1 MRRYLIL
8 FAAATLLAGCG
19 KTGNTVSSSGQAA
32 SLGSVSSSVTAPA
45 SPATAA
51 AVAQSFGL
59 IGRWALDCGQP
70 ASPDNEYGVY
80 TAAPDGSVGLTYD
93 GGPTI
98 EPNTYTYTA
107 ARLVGADAIEIDGVL
122 QEERPGAD
130 EGLGQRR
137 WDRQGARRPGLV
149 PRRRRAGLGVALPR
163 LKSGCVIWACYA
175 RVG

>member
-51 AVAQSFGL
+51 SVAQSFGL

-122 QEERPGAD
+122 LRTNVAQHTTLKKNGQGQMKVWGNVDGTGKVLVDQGSFPDGGGPAWESHCPG
-130 EGLGQRR
+130 
-137 WDRQGARRPGLV
+137 
-149 PRRRRAGLGVALPR
+149 
-163 LKSGCVIWACYA
+163 
-175 RVG
+175 